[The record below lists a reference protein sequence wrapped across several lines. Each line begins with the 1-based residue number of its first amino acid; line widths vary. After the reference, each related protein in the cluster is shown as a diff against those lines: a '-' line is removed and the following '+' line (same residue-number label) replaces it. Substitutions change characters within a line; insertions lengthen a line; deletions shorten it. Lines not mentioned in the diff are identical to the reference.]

1 MNDMVWA
8 IFEVILP
15 VALLFALLL
24 LLLPAERAQRI
35 VRFLKR
41 FLFGRE

>member
-1 MNDMVWA
+1 MNDIVWA
-8 IFEVILP
+8 IFEVILA

-35 VRFLKR
+35 ARFLKR
-41 FLFGRE
+41 LLFGGK